1 MDSQDPLRIS
11 ADNEIHKK
19 QRKRTKKII
28 GQLQEQV
35 GNTCFTEQKQ
45 AIRDEALS
53 LPRGMQKEF
62 LFSTSIHFQVK

>member
-11 ADNEIHKK
+11 ADNETHKK

-35 GNTCFTEQKQ
+35 ENTCFTEQ
-45 AIRDEALS
+45 
-53 LPRGMQKEF
+53 
-62 LFSTSIHFQVK
+62 